1 MIIVTTNDI
10 PGYRIAHVFGE
21 TFGLT
26 VRSRNIGS
34 NIGAGF
40 KAMAGGELKGITQ
53 LLHDCRQ
60 EALGRLAAEAQQMG
74 ANAVLAFRFETT
86 EFGGTGIEV
95 CAYGTA
101 VGIEPLGSAPAAPPA
116 APMTPPGP
124 PA

>member
-1 MIIVTTNDI
+1 MIIVTSNDV
-10 PGYRIAHVFGE
+10 PGYRIGYTFGE
-21 TFGLT
+21 VFGLT

-40 KAMAGGELKGITQ
+40 KAMAGGELKGVTQ

-60 EALGRLAAEAQQMG
+60 EALHRLATEAQQKG
-74 ANAVLAFRFETT
+74 ANAVVAFRFETT

-101 VGIEPLGSAPAAPPA
+101 VGVEPLDP
-116 APMTPPGP
+116 TNPGAVP
-124 PA
+124 TI

>member
-1 MIIVTTNDI
+1 MVRVIIVTSNDI
-10 PGYRIAHVFGE
+10 PGYRIAHTFGE
-21 TFGLT
+21 CFGLT

-60 EALGRLAAEAQQMG
+60 EALQRLAAEAQQRG
-74 ANAVLAFRFETT
+74 ANAVTAFRFETT

-101 VGIEPLGSAPAAPPA
+101 VGIEPLAPPQA
-116 APMTPPGP
+116 QA
-124 PA
+124 